1 MDYCRQVIAD
11 KSSCKKSGFQMIYPD
26 RIGTKKHT
34 LTPIG
39 LDMSIQIERGLIN
52 ITQRSRLT
60 KHAKHPIFSDESIGC
75 LPQNCPNHT
84 PETCGYKL
92 AQNETDKKRA
102 RLSIQF
108 ESAESKDD

>member
-1 MDYCRQVIAD
+1 MIVV
-11 KSSCKKSGFQMIYPD
+11 KSSCKKSGVLVQ
-26 RIGTKKHT
+26 T
-34 LTPIG
+34 LLSQAHCDTFLPA
-39 LDMSIQIERGLIN
+39 SI
-52 ITQRSRLT
+52 T
-60 KHAKHPIFSDESIGC
+60 SDESIGC